1 MLHSS
6 SFFFCSTDHEIVADE
21 VQGNGAADG
30 VYVSSETTL
39 DGIQV
44 PMQGDAAASDGK
56 FKLLFL
62 SLYERPVHFSL
73 DIAS

>member
-1 MLHSS
+1 M
-6 SFFFCSTDHEIVADE
+6 
-21 VQGNGAADG
+21 QGNGAADG

-39 DGIQV
+39 DGVQV
-44 PMQGDAAASDGK
+44 PVQGDAAASDGK